1 MSGVQRRGS
10 WRVPK
15 NLRVV
20 AVMGGVDLDFRDAVF
35 GPGVSEVNVIS
46 VMGGV
51 AVIVPPHLQVE
62 CSGVGILGNFE
73 GMDQGTGEHD
83 PNAPLL
89 RITGTAVMGALEIS
103 SRPPGEIMKVDTRA
117 QIGQI
122 GHR

>member
-46 VMGGV
+46 
-51 AVIVPPHLQVE
+51 LFT
-62 CSGVGILGNFE
+62 L
-73 GMDQGTGEHD
+73 
-83 PNAPLL
+83 
-89 RITGTAVMGALEIS
+89 
-103 SRPPGEIMKVDTRA
+103 
-117 QIGQI
+117 
-122 GHR
+122 